1 VVVVSYYPEPTY
13 IVSYLFRKILIPVD
27 GSAMSYKALEVGL
40 DFASRYGSKIKVLVV
55 EDQSIP
61 NVDEVVKRV
70 TEISGKRGISVEVKV
85 KKPNYPDTSVA
96 TAIVEEL
103 LEEHYDLVILTARGR
118 TLNPD
123 LVIGSI
129 ALSVVINSNTSV
141 FLIR

>member
-1 VVVVSYYPEPTY
+1 MSYYPEPTY
-13 IVSYLFRKILIPVD
+13 IVSYLFRRILIPVD

-40 DFASRYGSKIKVLVV
+40 DFASRYGSKIRVLIV
-55 EDQSIP
+55 EDSSIP
-61 NVDEVVKRV
+61 DVNEVKKKV
-70 TEISGKRGISVEVKV
+70 TDISSKRGISIEIKI

-103 LEEHYDLVILTARGR
+103 FEEHYDLVILTARGR

-123 LVIGSI
+123 LVIGSV
-129 ALSVVINSNTSV
+129 ALSVLINSNTSI

>member
-1 VVVVSYYPEPTY
+1 MGYYPEPTY
-13 IVSYLFRKILIPVD
+13 IVSYLFRKILIPID

-40 DFASRYGSKIKVLVV
+40 DFASRYGSRIRVLIV
-55 EDQSIP
+55 EDSSIP
-61 NVDEVVKRV
+61 DVNEVKKRV
-70 TEISGKRGISVEVKV
+70 TEISNRRGISIDVKV

-96 TAIVEEL
+96 TAVVEEL

-123 LVIGSI
+123 LVLGSI
-129 ALSVVINSNTSV
+129 ALSVIVNSNTSV